1 MGGVTPHGIR
11 YPDGAS
17 KAKNLG
23 PELKT
28 MAEDIDWY
36 IGSYL
41 SPTGPIRQ
49 IIIGVA
55 EEVVPPIVQRE
66 LEDLGPVVAIPTGA
80 VGTSS
85 RDRLPIGWTNRT
97 MNDAYSD
104 TYSDTYTATWT
115 TGGFFGK
122 DVPLLRNDTGVLFDS
137 VIPSN
142 VARKS
147 DIPDSFE
154 ATIPERTVTP
164 LVPIFGARVA
174 AAIIDQDPCAVA
186 FAGSSTTATMPGYV
200 VRLMSVIQQAY
211 NVAGNQSAVQKDSDA
226 IFSKL
231 TRAGLHGYNAG
242 QFGLTSANYLTDEES
257 DRMML
262 LEPALFL
269 HMIGSNDFRNQMAP
283 ATYRANLEDRL
294 DYLDGKATKPVQHL
308 LIHAYERFDFTPAT
322 YEWNEY
328 RDVLADIA
336 DDRGEGVAFIDLSA
350 KYAAV
355 GVPSSDPLD
364 LIQTDNIHQTP
375 RGNRFMADLIAS
387 RIVA

>member
-1 MGGVTPHGIR
+1 MAGVTPHGIR

-28 MAEDIDWY
+28 MAEDIDDR
-36 IGSYL
+36 IDSYL
-41 SPTGPIRQ
+41 DPNGPIRG
-49 IIIGVA
+49 IVEEVAEDVVEDEIEEIGV
-55 EEVVPPIVQRE
+55 VIGIPK
-66 LEDLGPVVAIPTGA
+66 GPT
-80 VGTSS
+80 GTSS

-97 MNDAYSD
+97 MNDTYSN
-104 TYSDTYTATWT
+104 TYSDTYTATWQ

-137 VIPSN
+137 VIPTN

-147 DIPDSFE
+147 DIPDSLE
-154 ATIPERTVTP
+154 ATLPERTVTSF
-164 LVPIFGARVA
+164 VPIFGARVA

-186 FAGSSTTATMPGYV
+186 FAGSSTTAIMPGYV
-200 VRLMSVIQQAY
+200 VRLMSVLQQTYA
-211 NVAGNQSAVQKDSDA
+211 VPGDQSAVQKDSDA

-242 QFGLTSANYLTDEES
+242 QYGLTSANYLTNEES

-269 HMIGSNDFRNQMAP
+269 HMIGSNDFRNQMTP
-283 ATYRANLEDRL
+283 TTYRANLETRL

-308 LIHAYERFDFTPAT
+308 LIHAYERFDFTPAS

-336 DDRGEGVAFIDLSA
+336 ADRGEDVAFIDLSA

-364 LIQTDNIHQTP
+364 LIQTDNIHQTA